1 MKTQNKK
8 HLRVSKSL
16 FIYPDGRSTSVQLVS
31 KRKLFKLLT
40 NLTDKVAW
48 RQNIV
53 NNYKKSLDSSFKDLF
68 FN

>member
-8 HLRVSKSL
+8 HLKVYKST
-16 FIYPDGRSTSVQLVS
+16 FIYPDGRSISVQLAS

-48 RQNIV
+48 RQNIA
-53 NNYKKSLDSSFKDLF
+53 NNSNKSIGSSFKDLF
-68 FN
+68 F